1 METSRPIVAIQTV
14 EELKKIL
21 FIQKTV
27 TERAKAEMLAIA
39 TDGVGNPK
47 AAPKFIAEERKLLQN
62 YANYP
67 TLSEM
72 ANEPDAL
79 MNGTKWGATF
89 GVAVLV
95 SGLIIEEVKRLQ
107 PHLEPVLRHMLMLM
121 LDELNYP
128 RHRYLVEP
136 LEKNLTITSKADPTK
151 SAAIKRQIC
160 TDCANAMIAVGKQFG
175 IVSEKPSTKGYYS
188 GGSNENGKGGVA
200 LTPLG
205 KRVFLHLVDAQR
217 FIEEMSVAHG
227 RFQSAKPKLSMA

>member
-1 METSRPIVAIQTV
+1 MKTQLDKPLLPICNT

-47 AAPKFIAEERKLLQN
+47 AAPQFIAEERKLLQN

-72 ANEPDAL
+72 SNEPDAL

-136 LEKNLTITSKADPTK
+136 LEKNLTITSKADPAK

-175 IVSEKPSTKGYYS
+175 IVSD
-188 GGSNENGKGGVA
+188 KGGVA

-217 FIEEMSVAHG
+217 FIEEMGVAHG
-227 RFQSAKPKLSMA
+227 RFQSAKPKLSMV

>member
-1 METSRPIVAIQTV
+1 MKVNFMKTTHLIVAIKTID
-14 EELKKIL
+14 ELKKIL

-27 TERAKAEMLAIA
+27 TDRAKAEMLDIA

-47 AAPKFIAEERKLLQN
+47 EAPQFIAEERRLLTK

-72 ANEPDAL
+72 SDEPEAL

-107 PHLEPVLRHMLMLM
+107 PHLKPVLRTLLVLM
-121 LDELNYP
+121 LDELNNP
-128 RHRYLVEP
+128 QHRYLVEP
-136 LEKNLTITSKADPTK
+136 LERSLTITSKADPSK
-151 SAAIKRQIC
+151 AAAIKRQIC
-160 TDCANAMIAVGKQFG
+160 TDCANAMIAVGKQYG
-175 IVSEKPSTKGYYS
+175 IVDDEPDSYTSAKIG
-188 GGSNENGKGGVA
+188 

-205 KRVFLHLVDAQR
+205 RRVFLHLVDAQR
-217 FIEEMSVAHG
+217 FIDEMGEAHA
-227 RFQSAKPKLSMA
+227 RFQSAKPKLSMLT